1 MKKSGNIILIVSS
14 LAVVGVLGYLL
25 MKQLK
30 ETQNVKSSVK
40 SPKDAEYTK
49 FLDKQ
54 KESQRIANRTLEEMR
69 ADFEKY
75 GM

>member
-1 MKKSGNIILIVSS
+1 MKNSNIILIVSS

-30 ETQNVKSSVK
+30 ETQKVKGTSV
-40 SPKDAEYTK
+40 PKDSTYSKYLADLAEK
-49 FLDKQ
+49 K
-54 KESQRIANRTLEEMR
+54 RIANRTIEEQR

>member
-1 MKKSGNIILIVSS
+1 MKNSNILLVVSS

-25 MKQLK
+25 MRQQKDTKNKYVLK
-30 ETQNVKSSVK
+30 
-40 SPKDAEYTK
+40 PKADT
-49 FLDKQ
+49 
-54 KESQRIANRTLEEMR
+54 RTIEEMR

>member
-1 MKKSGNIILIVSS
+1 MKKNSNIILVVSS

-30 ETQNVKSSVK
+30 ETQKVKQTAT
-40 SPKDAEYTK
+40 PKDASYQK
-49 FLDKQ
+49 YLAAQ
-54 KESQRIANRTLEEMR
+54 KESQRIANRTIEEAR

>member
-30 ETQNVKSSVK
+30 DTQKVKTIT
-40 SPKDAEYTK
+40 DAEFAKYLAK
-49 FLDKQ
+49 E
-54 KESQRIANRTLEEMR
+54 KESKRIANRTLEEMR

>member
-1 MKKSGNIILIVSS
+1 MKKSSNILLVVSS

-30 ETQNVKSSVK
+30 DTQKVKTIT
-40 SPKDAEYTK
+40 DAEFAKYLAK
-49 FLDKQ
+49 E
-54 KESQRIANRTLEEMR
+54 KESKRIANRTLEEMR

>member
-1 MKKSGNIILIVSS
+1 MKKNSNIILVVSS

-30 ETQNVKSSVK
+30 
-40 SPKDAEYTK
+40 ATK
-49 FLDKQ
+49 KEDEKYKKYSAAQ
-54 KESQRIANRTLEEMR
+54 KESQRIANRTSEEQR